1 MVRPPKIRHSKARHE
16 PVTIDLDPADV
27 KRETAATPGPA
38 PDSPTRPGGD
48 AGPRKADERPDPTR
62 PTAPATDLPKQA
74 PDEKPAGADMISTT
88 GATAP
93 AGKDAPKP
101 SPAGGVAASGPAA
114 GPGISAPGAK
124 SDEARPGI
132 AAAAPKPSALE
143 AEATNRASEPRPA
156 GKDASAATGP
166 KQPVAAETPKPS
178 LAGAP
183 SQPVAKSQPG
193 AQSQP
198 GVGAAS
204 GPAAEPGISAR
215 VTKSADARPGVVAS
229 APKPS
234 AREAEATTK
243 ASEARPAGKD
253 ASAATGPKQPIAAEA
268 PKSSSPAGA
277 PPVFGR
283 GAAASE
289 PSAPPRAA
297 PPPRPSGDS
306 DGASPRRGGL
316 SMLAAGVVGGI
327 VVLAGA
333 GALQYAGILPAPGTT
348 VERAEPARLADLRAE
363 LAALR
368 DEVEAGG
375 GTTPPD
381 AADTARLDDFAATVD
396 QLRADITELRSA
408 ISQGEGGDAAGL
420 QALDRRMS
428 EIEATVAAL
437 GPNAGPGESVDLAP
451 LTERLGVL
459 ETRLETVSGT
469 AQSASEAAAAL
480 PGRMASFDER
490 LATIDVR
497 VGELAAQLEEQA
509 SNPRIA
515 LAIAAAGLK
524 AAIDR
529 GEPFMTEL
537 ETYASIAPDA
547 PEIADLRG
555 LAASGVPTRGMIG
568 QEVNAAANRMIAA
581 AAPPREDAGFF
592 GRLLDSMQSV
602 VKVRPIGDVAGDDAG
617 AIVARL
623 EAAIRAG
630 DYDRAVA
637 EYANLPEP
645 ARQAGAGFIADVK
658 ARLTAD
664 ELVERALSVALRPQ
678 EG

>member
-27 KRETAATPGPA
+27 KRETAVTPGPA
-38 PDSPTRPGGD
+38 SDSPTRPGSD
-48 AGPRKADERPDPTR
+48 AGPRTADERPDPTR
-62 PTAPATDLPKQA
+62 PSAAGTDLPTQA
-74 PDEKPAGADMISTT
+74 PDEKPAAADMISTT

-93 AGKDAPKP
+93 SGPDASKP
-101 SPAGGVAASGPAA
+101 SPAGGVAASGPAS
-114 GPGISAPGAK
+114 GPGIPAPAAK

-132 AAAAPKPSALE
+132 AASAPKRPSLE

-156 GKDASAATGP
+156 GKDASVATGP

-183 SQPVAKSQPG
+183 SQPGAK
-193 AQSQP
+193 SQP

-215 VTKSADARPGVVAS
+215 AAKSADARPGVVES

-234 AREAEATTK
+234 ARQAEATTK

-348 VERAEPARLADLRAE
+348 VERAEPAGLADLRAE

-451 LTERLGVL
+451 LTERLGAL

-497 VGELAAQLEEQA
+497 VGELAAQIEEQA

-555 LAASGVPTRGMIG
+555 LAVSGVPTRGMIG